1 MTPRRDSIP
10 AIARERDILEG
21 AVRTLADQAAKADAL
36 ANEAVAAGLVGSH
49 PVTLSAKHLRLELL
63 QVKGD
68 LERELGRLVLDCID
82 CGRTVHWVS
91 GLGVTPGHWAHREPA
106 PHGDPAMQAAFGSV
120 GHPPAV
126 RDHPGP
132 RKIASP

>member
-1 MTPRRDSIP
+1 VTPRRDSIP

-63 QVKGD
+63 QVKGGSSSTASIAA
-68 LERELGRLVLDCID
+68 GRCIG
-82 CGRTVHWVS
+82 C
-91 GLGVTPGHWAHREPA
+91 
-106 PHGDPAMQAAFGSV
+106 
-120 GHPPAV
+120 
-126 RDHPGP
+126 RDS
-132 RKIASP
+132 A